1 MSLEKGKCIQSPS
14 KKQRRNTWW
23 TTGWPPSP
31 QSPEKLQNKSSW
43 KPLPSTTA
51 ARWLGTASTIC
62 KRQIIPD
69 KSAICS
75 EMTGSKHKESTGN
88 AVYLSVCKVFNAVSQ
103 YCLCLI
109 GGMCSLQDGWEIICI
124 TRLKEKLLILPS
136 LTGIPHGLTTMLL
149 QMPFLRGWQWDLH
162 DLTSTPWTTEQNVL
176 LASLLRL

>member
-1 MSLEKGKCIQSPS
+1 MYTVTFKKTKKKHLVNNRMTTFPS
-14 KKQRRNTWW
+14 VPRKITEQVLMEAPCKHNSSKV
-23 TTGWPPSP
+23 TGNS
-31 QSPEKLQNKSSW
+31 QHDL
-43 KPLPSTTA
+43 
-51 ARWLGTASTIC
+51 
-62 KRQIIPD
+62 QIIPD

-149 QMPFLRGWQWDLH
+149 QMPFLRG
-162 DLTSTPWTTEQNVL
+162 
-176 LASLLRL
+176 